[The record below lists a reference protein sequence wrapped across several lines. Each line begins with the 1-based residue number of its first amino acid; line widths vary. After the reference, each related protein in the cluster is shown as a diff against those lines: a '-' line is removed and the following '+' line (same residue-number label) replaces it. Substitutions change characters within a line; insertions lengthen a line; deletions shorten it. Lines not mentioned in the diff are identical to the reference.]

1 MKDGNWDY
9 DEGQNA
15 LISTDAIS
23 DLFTNTIEIA
33 DDKFIIAD
41 IARFGSD
48 KIVIMC
54 FKGLEV
60 YRIIVR
66 TKQGTDKTSALIKQ
80 IAIDEKISFSHI
92 IVDEDGVGG
101 GVVDQLKGIKGFIN
115 NSSAIDNAE
124 PILIM
129 QNGLL
134 IKKIPKENYQN
145 LRSQCYYMLSDRINN
160 HQMAIKT
167 DNVSVQEAITEEL
180 EQITRHKSDEDVK
193 LAITP
198 KKNIKEN
205 LGRSPDYA
213 DTLMMRMWFELN
225 QLQDDDED
233 DDFVQGEEEAIYSD
247 IGI

>member
-1 MKDGNWDY
+1 MVNSMLAHQQQSVHKILPIWSFHGNETWCMIGY
-9 DEGQNA
+9 HA
-15 LISTDAIS
+15 VSV
-23 DLFTNTIEIA
+23 IA
-33 DDKFIIAD
+33 DA
-41 IARFGSD
+41 
-48 KIVIMC
+48 
-54 FKGLEV
+54 
-60 YRIIVR
+60 Y
-66 TKQGTDKTSALIKQ
+66 
-80 IAIDEKISFSHI
+80 
-92 IVDEDGVGG
+92 
-101 GVVDQLKGIKGFIN
+101 LKGIKGFIN